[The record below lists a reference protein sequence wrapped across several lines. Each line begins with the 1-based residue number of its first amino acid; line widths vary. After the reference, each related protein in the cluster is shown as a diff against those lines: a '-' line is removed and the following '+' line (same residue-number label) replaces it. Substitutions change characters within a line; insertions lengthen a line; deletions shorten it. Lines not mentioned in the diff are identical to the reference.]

1 MDPPPDASWLRPSL
15 SGWLPPR
22 TRRRR
27 WRWRPP
33 THYPCRCLRHCLYRV
48 MTPTRDPI
56 SNPPPPSPIA
66 SACGQGELRSGRPGE
81 ISIARFACPPRQD
94 GQTMQAAAP
103 RTVKTLPVLRNR
115 LCDPTRLA
123 GASSS
128 FHSTPASF
136 AKWKDKWD
144 CPKVR
149 PS

>member
-1 MDPPPDASWLRPSL
+1 
-15 SGWLPPR
+15 
-22 TRRRR
+22 
-27 WRWRPP
+27 
-33 THYPCRCLRHCLYRV
+33 
-48 MTPTRDPI
+48 
-56 SNPPPPSPIA
+56 
-66 SACGQGELRSGRPGE
+66 
-81 ISIARFACPPRQD
+81 
-94 GQTMQAAAP
+94 MQAAAP
-103 RTVKTLPVLRNR
+103 RTLKTLPVLRNH